1 MYVNHPVFATFHKFF
16 SSTGYLNCGV
26 DNLFKCGSKPIG
38 EILPILKRIRLA
50 IPKMKRIWNSSAMS
64 KQGRDQI
71 LGRAAMMEKDA
82 LEMIEKGRFTL
93 DDCMM
98 PQ

>member
-1 MYVNHPVFATFHKFF
+1 MYVNHPVFATFHEFF

-50 IPKMKRIWNSSAMS
+50 IPKMKRIWSSSAMS

-71 LGRAAMMEKDA
+71 LDRAVMMEKDA

>member
-1 MYVNHPVFATFHKFF
+1 
-16 SSTGYLNCGV
+16 
-26 DNLFKCGSKPIG
+26 
-38 EILPILKRIRLA
+38 
-50 IPKMKRIWNSSAMS
+50 MS

-71 LGRAAMMEKDA
+71 LDRAVMMEKDA